1 MAGLR
6 RRSEIAGTAISVQGL
21 SKLYRRYRRHHQ
33 SIKEIVAH
41 RSRGQWEDFWALTDV
56 SFDVRRGQFVGVIG
70 NNGSGKST
78 LLKVLT
84 GILRPNRG
92 RIVID
97 GRISSLLELGAGF
110 HSEYTGRENVHLYGT
125 LLGLTRREVSRHYRS
140 IVEFSE
146 LGDFMDMPVKN
157 YSSGMY
163 VRLGFAV
170 AVHLDPEILL
180 VDEVLAVGDANYQQK
195 CFEHLHELRRNG
207 STIVLVSHEMS
218 QISRYC
224 ERAIWLDH
232 GRLMADGASD
242 QVIEGYLEAA
252 AAGASLRRQATDHRD
267 DAGRGLAISHVR
279 FLDGG
284 GRPVREVR
292 SGEVLRVEIAY
303 EAFAQLDPVEVSVS
317 FFRDDG
323 VRCLDAP
330 LTHAVVPAGSGAF
343 VLEFPAFTLIGGR
356 YDVSIS
362 VYDPGRRKFHEFHD
376 RLYPLSVHDGDR
388 GGAVVW
394 LEHRWAV
401 VPADVGT
408 PPVRARQV
416 E

>member
-1 MAGLR
+1 M
-6 RRSEIAGTAISVQGL
+6 
-21 SKLYRRYRRHHQ
+21 YRRYRRRHQ
-33 SIKEIVAH
+33 SIKEIVAR

-180 VDEVLAVGDANYQQK
+180 VDEVLAVGDSNYQQK
-195 CFEHLHELRRNG
+195 CFEHLHELRRSG
-207 STIVLVSHEMS
+207 CTIVLVSHEMG
-218 QISRYC
+218 QVSRYC

-242 QVIEGYLEAA
+242 QVVDGYLEAA
-252 AAGASLRRQATDHRD
+252 AAGASLRRAAVDHRG
-267 DAGRGLAISHVR
+267 DAGSELAIAHVR

-284 GRPVREVR
+284 GRAVREVR

-303 EAFAQLDPVEVSVS
+303 EALARLDPVEVSVS

-330 LTHAVVPAGSGAF
+330 LNHAVVPAGSGAF
-343 VLEFPAFTLIGGR
+343 VLEFPAFTLMGGR
-356 YDVSIS
+356 YDISIS
-362 VYDPGRRKFHEFHD
+362 VYDPRRRHFHEFHD
-376 RLYPLSVHDGDR
+376 RLYPLSVHDGDG

-394 LEHRWAV
+394 LDHRWSV
-401 VPADVGT
+401 LPADVAG
-408 PPVRARQV
+408 PPLQARQS